1 MPDGLSSSDWSS
13 IRAAY
18 EAGRHQVFAVEDG
31 HQARNPGQKWTTV
44 FDGRGFCTK
53 PDAGGWSFGLD
64 LMNYGWGDAS
74 FSFTGDQPQ
83 TVTAT
88 GDRLEYAWDDRLT
101 EWYVND
107 GRGLEHGYTVRERP
121 AGASGPLSLELA
133 VRGDLTPRVEAEG
146 RDVRFVDETGAV
158 VIRYAGLKVFDADGR
173 ALEAGFEGSA
183 GWLHLSV
190 EDQGARYPL
199 TIDPVVQQEYLK
211 ASNTNA
217 SDQFG
222 YAVAVSGDTVVVG
235 APYEASNATGIDGDE
250 SDNSLSGAGAA
261 YIFVR
266 SGTTWSQQ
274 AYVKSSNTGQN
285 DHFGWVVEVSG
296 DTVVVGAPDEDS
308 NATGIDGNQSDNSKS
323 AAGAVYV
330 FVRSG
335 TTWSQQ
341 AYVKASNTG
350 ADDKFGYAIAVSGDT
365 VVAGALGE
373 DSNATGIDGN
383 ESDNSAFSAGAA
395 YVFVRS
401 GTTWSQQAYVKASN
415 TGFGDLFGR
424 SVAVSGDTVVV
435 GAYNEASNATGI
447 EGNQSDN
454 SKSGAG
460 AAYVFVRSGTTW
472 SQQAY
477 VKASNTDAFDYFG
490 WSVAVSGDTV
500 VAGAFYESSNA
511 TGINGNES
519 DNSVFGSGAAYVFVR
534 SGTTWSQQAY
544 VKASNTDSQDTFGSS
559 VAVSGDTVVVGA
571 LGEASNATGIDGDQ
585 GDDSAVSA
593 GATYVVDLDFQ
604 NGYFATY
611 GAGTPGTGGFVPSIV
626 LSGSWAI
633 SEDVTLSIADGL
645 GGAPALLLMGS
656 AQANI
661 PFAGGALL
669 VAPPWNSFPLTLGGT
684 PGYAG
689 AGALDVTDTLPDDP
703 AIVGFIL
710 DFQVLVV
717 DSAATKKLALS
728 NGAELLIGG

>member
-341 AYVKASNTG
+341 AYV
-350 ADDKFGYAIAVSGDT
+350 
-365 VVAGALGE
+365 
-373 DSNATGIDGN
+373 
-383 ESDNSAFSAGAA
+383 
-395 YVFVRS
+395 
-401 GTTWSQQAYVKASN
+401 
-415 TGFGDLFGR
+415 
-424 SVAVSGDTVVV
+424 
-435 GAYNEASNATGI
+435 
-447 EGNQSDN
+447 
-454 SKSGAG
+454 
-460 AAYVFVRSGTTW
+460 
-472 SQQAY
+472 
-477 VKASNTDAFDYFG
+477 
-490 WSVAVSGDTV
+490 
-500 VAGAFYESSNA
+500 
-511 TGINGNES
+511 
-519 DNSVFGSGAAYVFVR
+519 
-534 SGTTWSQQAY
+534 
-544 VKASNTDSQDTFGSS
+544 
-559 VAVSGDTVVVGA
+559 
-571 LGEASNATGIDGDQ
+571 
-585 GDDSAVSA
+585 
-593 GATYVVDLDFQ
+593 
-604 NGYFATY
+604 
-611 GAGTPGTGGFVPSIV
+611 P
-626 LSGSWAI
+626 
-633 SEDVTLSIADGL
+633 
-645 GGAPALLLMGS
+645 GAP
-656 AQANI
+656 
-661 PFAGGALL
+661 
-669 VAPPWNSFPLTLGGT
+669 
-684 PGYAG
+684 
-689 AGALDVTDTLPDDP
+689 
-703 AIVGFIL
+703 
-710 DFQVLVV
+710 
-717 DSAATKKLALS
+717 
-728 NGAELLIGG
+728 